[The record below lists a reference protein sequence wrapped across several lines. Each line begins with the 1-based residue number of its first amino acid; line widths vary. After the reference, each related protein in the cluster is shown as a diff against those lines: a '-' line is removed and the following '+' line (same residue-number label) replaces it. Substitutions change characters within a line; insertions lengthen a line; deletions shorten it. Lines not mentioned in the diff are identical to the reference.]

1 METTPDAEA
10 MQKDE
15 DSKVKMKAYSDQKRH
30 VKPHSLNAGDI
41 TPVKQRKQ
49 SQSAFRACTIYNP
62 GCQRFH
68 DHCQTSN

>member
-15 DSKVKMKAYSDQKRH
+15 DSTVKMKAYADKKRH

-41 TPVKQRKQ
+41 TLVKQRRLNK
-49 SQSAFRACTIYNP
+49 ACP
-62 GCQRFH
+62 HF
-68 DHCQTSN
+68 